1 MSNTPIELKGSN
13 FTLSVLHLNDGAPKV
28 IRQAISEKIAQAP
41 QFLKNAPVV
50 INVSA
55 IADQDIDFKKLR
67 RIVEDAGLR
76 VVGISGSSDA
86 KQKEAIIAAQLPI
99 LNEGKIT
106 KPATSA
112 NSAQSDN
119 DTTNN
124 EAPAVVRQNT
134 KIIHTPVRSGQ
145 RIYAQNSDLI
155 VTSNVSAGAEL
166 IADGNVHVYG
176 ILRGRVL
183 AGASGDVESH
193 IFCTHLSAELV
204 SIAGQYWLSDQ
215 IPTDF
220 VGKSVQL
227 SLQENELTIENLI

>member
-13 FTLSVLHLNDGAPKV
+13 FTLSVLHLNDGTPKV

-55 IADQDIDFKKLR
+55 LADDNIDFKKLR

-76 VVGISGSSDA
+76 VVGISGSSNA
-86 KQKEAIIAAQLPI
+86 QQKEAIIAAQLPI
-99 LNEGKIT
+99 LNEGKIA
-106 KPATSA
+106 KPTTQA
-112 NSAQSDN
+112 NNDKTNEAQS
-119 DTTNN
+119 
-124 EAPAVVRQNT
+124 VVRQKT

-145 RIYAQNSDLI
+145 RIYAQNSDLVVI
-155 VTSNVSAGAEL
+155 SNVSAGAEL

-183 AGASGDVESH
+183 AGASGDPESH